1 MNLISSPLEASLF
14 VLIVLMAIGLI
25 VVLFGKGN

>member
-1 MNLISSPLEASLF
+1 MNLISSPLDASLF
-14 VLIVLMAIGLI
+14 ALFVLMFIGLI

>member
-14 VLIVLMAIGLI
+14 VLVLLISIGLVI
-25 VVLFGKGN
+25 VLFGKGN

>member
-1 MNLISSPLEASLF
+1 MNMISSPLEASFLVLF
-14 VLIVLMAIGLI
+14 LLIVIGLS